1 MQERDGFGMKR
12 VTNVTNISHNH
23 IRNKCFQIL
32 ENVTN
37 MELLS
42 RKYSQS
48 HKGFYKIVHLFYIHA
63 YTVIG
68 TEHMK
73 SFFVNNLGKSF
84 K

>member
-1 MQERDGFGMKR
+1 M
-12 VTNVTNISHNH
+12 TNISHNH
-23 IRNKCFQIL
+23 RRNKCFQVL

-37 MELLS
+37 IELLS

-48 HKGFYKIVHLFYIHA
+48 HKGLYKIVHLFCTHA
-63 YTVIG
+63 YTIIG
-68 TEHMK
+68 IEHMQ